1 MSELAT
7 VSRVTI
13 YAAKGME
20 EGILRQVI
28 ALGAKGYTA
37 IDCKGVGDHGSVTDP
52 FMPAT
57 QVRIEVICLPA
68 SANKIIQ
75 YIASLHGKSVIACE
89 ETVHVA
95 NASRY

>member
-1 MSELAT
+1 MSDLAS

-13 YAAKGME
+13 YAAKGLE
-20 EGILRQVI
+20 EGLLRQVI

-52 FMPAT
+52 FMTST
-57 QVRIEVICLPA
+57 QVRIEVICQAA
-68 SANKIIQ
+68 SAQRIVQ
-75 YIASLHGKSVIACE
+75 YIASLQGKSVIACE

-95 NASRY
+95 NPSRF